1 MRTIKQGAL
10 LFPNGVIQFKS
21 ESNRTVT
28 LAAGQ
33 SVWVCNSQLDQQLTG
48 IVKIARS
55 GRSSGYAWNFSLA
68 DALAYF
74 NCPPE
79 SVVANHATTD
89 YGQAVENA
97 MLAKH
102 PNVI

>member
-1 MRTIKQGAL
+1 MRTIKQGTL
-10 LFPNGVIQFKS
+10 LFPRSAIQFKS
-21 ESNRTVT
+21 ESNRLVT
-28 LAAGQ
+28 LHPAQ
-33 SVWVCNSQLDQQLTG
+33 SVWVCNSQVDQQLTG

-55 GRSSGYAWNFSLA
+55 GRSSGYAWNFSIA
-68 DALAYF
+68 DAIAYF

-79 SVVANHATTD
+79 SVVANNATTD
-89 YGQAVENA
+89 HGQAVENA